1 MGANISLVPLYA
13 CSRRGESAFGSAPR
27 NGGKNLTLLASIT
40 VEGLGP
46 CLAVKGATSREVCET
61 YLQHVL

>member
-13 CSRRGESAFGSAPR
+13 CSRRGQRAFGSAPR
-27 NGGKNLTLLASIT
+27 NEGKNLTLLASIT

-46 CLAVKGATSREVCET
+46 CLAVKGATIR
-61 YLQHVL
+61 